1 MYLAI
6 EGVIGVGKT
15 TLARLLRPMFNATL
29 LLEVFEENPFLSN
42 FYGDRAR
49 YAFQTQ
55 IFFLLSRYHQQK
67 AVPQTLES
75 GGLIS
80 DYTFEKDALF
90 ARLNLQSEELNTYL
104 QVYHALGER
113 TVKPDLI
120 VYLRVSTEVA
130 MQRIAMRDRPYE
142 RDMDIDYIHR
152 LNLAYEQHFSE
163 EFDSRVLMV
172 DSSHLDFVA
181 NPDDLD
187 LIANHIRSRLGITP
201 YQRRLPLNKEQPI

>member
-15 TLARLLRPMFNATL
+15 TLARLLRPMFDATL
-29 LLEVFEENPFLSN
+29 LLEVFEENPFLSS

-67 AVPQTLES
+67 AVPQALES
-75 GGLIS
+75 GGLIA

-90 ARLNLQSEELNTYL
+90 ARLNLHGDELNTYL
-104 QVYHALGER
+104 QVYQALGER
-113 TVKPDLI
+113 TVEPDLI
-120 VYLRVSTEVA
+120 VYLRVSTEIA

-142 RDMDIDYIHR
+142 RDMDVDYIHR
-152 LNLAYEQHFSE
+152 LNLAYERHFAE
-163 EFDSRVLMV
+163 KTDGRVLMV

-181 NPDDLD
+181 DPNDLD
-187 LIANHIRSRLGITP
+187 LIANHIRSKLGIAP
-201 YQRRLPLNKEQPI
+201 YQRRLPLNGEQRI